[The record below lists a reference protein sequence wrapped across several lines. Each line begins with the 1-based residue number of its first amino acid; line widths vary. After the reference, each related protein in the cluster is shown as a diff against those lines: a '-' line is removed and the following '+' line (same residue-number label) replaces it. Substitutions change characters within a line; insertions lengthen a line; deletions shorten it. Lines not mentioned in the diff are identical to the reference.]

1 MSDSLILASASPR
14 RADVL
19 RMLGLEFE
27 VVIPEVDESI
37 FDGEAPGPYVERLAR
52 TKASAVAE
60 RFPGRVVLAG
70 DTVVVI
76 DDEVLGKP
84 TDSADAARMLG
95 RLSGREHDV
104 ATGLS
109 LVAPD
114 GSIHSGVSTTG
125 VSMRDFD
132 EDTIRR
138 YVATG
143 EPLDKAGAYAIQSL
157 GAALVRSVRGDYYS
171 VVGLPVSLLVDLL
184 DRGGFSH
191 RFERHLST

>member
-1 MSDSLILASASPR
+1 MPDPLILASASPR

-37 FDGEAPGPYVERLAR
+37 IEGEAPGPYVERLAR
-52 TKASAVAE
+52 TKASAVAK
-60 RFPGRVVLAG
+60 RFPGRAVLAG

-76 DDEVLGKP
+76 DGEVLGKP

-104 ATGLS
+104 VTGLA
-109 LVAPD
+109 LIVPD
-114 GSIHSGVSTTG
+114 GSIHSGVSTTR

-157 GAALVRSVRGDYYS
+157 GAALVRSVRGDYYA
-171 VVGLPVSLLVDLL
+171 VVGLPVSLLFDLL
-184 DRGGFSH
+184 DSGGYSH